1 MIYVHIPFCKSFCT
15 YCGFYSEKSVCY
27 EAFAKALRREIRLR
41 RDEIAAAD
49 EIKTLYF
56 GGGTPSVLP
65 LPLFKSILEALGE
78 MQNSSSRQGEEGLRN
93 LFLRNAVQS
102 LEIEEFTVEMNP
114 EDVLTLGPEYAEE
127 LLRLG
132 VTRAS
137 LGVQSFDDGILRW
150 MNRRHSA
157 ETAVKA
163 YRLLESAGFD
173 NISIDLIFGLPRID
187 GGAALAPGDKWSET
201 IDRALNISATGM
213 PPRHISAYQLS
224 VEEDSALE
232 KMIQRGQCSEED
244 GEECAAQYDLLCSR
258 LAAAGYNHY
267 EISNF
272 ALPGFEARH
281 NSAYWTHAPYVGL
294 GPGAHSLRRLPGGG
308 FQRSWNA
315 PDLQGYIA
323 ALGGEASPEQS
334 QGNYEGRLQIGE
346 DRPSEVPG
354 GGEILTGE
362 QIGIENVMLG
372 LRTAGGCSLT
382 DLRNACSAQK
392 LNAEIASGHL
402 VPASDVRGNP
412 SPLVAHCS
420 ASDLSVNPSNFE
432 VHSSTPDAGEYYR
445 IPENYFFISDNII
458 KELLS

>member
-1 MIYVHIPFCKSFCT
+1 MIYIHIPFCKSFCT

-27 EAFAKALRREIRLR
+27 EAFAKALRREICLR
-41 RDEIAAAD
+41 KDEIGAAD

-65 LPLFKSILEALGE
+65 LPLFKDILNALAGAE
-78 MQNSSSRQGEEGLRN
+78 SSPSGEEEGTLLDFPAGGLTQLLN
-93 LFLRNAVQS
+93 L
-102 LEIEEFTVEMNP
+102 EEFTVEMNP
-114 EDVLTLGPEYAEE
+114 EDVVTGGPEYAET

-137 LGVQSFDDGILRW
+137 LGVQSFDEGILHW

-173 NISIDLIFGLPRID
+173 NISIDLIFGLPRVGRGDASAPQERSSLPEGKSFAECGRSD
-187 GGAALAPGDKWSET
+187 GERGGFTPLLTREKWDET
-201 IDRALNISATGM
+201 IDRALNISANGR

-232 KMIQRGQCSEED
+232 KMTQRGQCAEED

-258 LAAAGYNHY
+258 LAAAGYRHY

-281 NSAYWTHAPYVGL
+281 NSAYWTRAPYVGL
-294 GPGAHSLRRLPGGG
+294 GPGAHSLRRLPEGG
-308 FQRSWNA
+308 FGRSWNA

-323 ALGGEASPEQS
+323 ALCGPKREAARTGDGSEGGSVISRGGLA
-334 QGNYEGRLQIGE
+334 L
-346 DRPSEVPG
+346 PG
-354 GGEILTGE
+354 GSEILTPE

-372 LRTAGGCSLT
+372 LRTERGCSLA
-382 DLRNACSAQK
+382 DLKDACSPEK

-402 VPASDVRGNP
+402 VPAP
-412 SPLVAHCS
+412 QES
-420 ASDLSVNPSNFE
+420 A
-432 VHSSTPDAGEYYR
+432 YYR
-445 IPENYFFISDNII
+445 IPEKYFFISDNII